1 MIIANYSHRSLIIRS
16 IPTFL
21 AKTDIR
27 DNCIY
32 IGKKYVTVFQDKNAK
47 NPFKLG
53 FNLNAGNA
61 YYVLGEEIL
70 CKKYETNHKNGVY
83 PDGGCSFETYCCAQ
97 MIEFET
103 LGQLKVLEDGQT
115 SEHIEHWS
123 LCKKPCFVDFKDDNS
138 IDNFLSNI

>member
-27 DNCIY
+27 DNRIY
-32 IGKKYVTVFQDKNAK
+32 IGNKYVTVFQDKNAK

-70 CKKYETNHKNGVY
+70 CKK
-83 PDGGCSFETYCCAQ
+83 
-97 MIEFET
+97 
-103 LGQLKVLEDGQT
+103 
-115 SEHIEHWS
+115 
-123 LCKKPCFVDFKDDNS
+123 PCFVDFKDDNS